1 MVYSYAV
8 RSTNGILTAV
18 TLADGVFLVVLA
30 MEVEL
35 QVVDDFACLFG
46 QSVFLYQRHHS
57 QLHRSQGSGKFQY
70 YARFTILQLLF
81 TIGSRHDAEEHAVY
95 TNRGLD
101 DVRGIAFV
109 GFRVEI
115 LDVLAGELLMLGQV
129 EIRTAVDAFHFLEA
143 EGHQELDVRSRIGVV
158 SQLVVV
164 VETVVIRPETER
176 PMPFHTRIAPFGPP
190 PHLLARADEELHLHL
205 FELTHAEDEL
215 PRHDLVAERLADLG
229 NAERQLHAAG
239 LLHVQEINEDTLR
252 RFGPQVN
259 RIGAFGRRSHLG
271 RG

>member
-1 MVYSYAV
+1 MQGFQQRCDAYTVCNDIVQFGDSHAFLLHGITVTQSHAVVFQSLMVYSYAV

-164 VETVVIRPETER
+164 VVAV
-176 PMPFHTRIAPFGPP
+176 MV
-190 PHLLARADEELHLHL
+190 
-205 FELTHAEDEL
+205 
-215 PRHDLVAERLADLG
+215 VAEAQRLAISDG
-229 NAERQLHAAG
+229 
-239 LLHVQEINEDTLR
+239 
-252 RFGPQVN
+252 
-259 RIGAFGRRSHLG
+259 
-271 RG
+271 